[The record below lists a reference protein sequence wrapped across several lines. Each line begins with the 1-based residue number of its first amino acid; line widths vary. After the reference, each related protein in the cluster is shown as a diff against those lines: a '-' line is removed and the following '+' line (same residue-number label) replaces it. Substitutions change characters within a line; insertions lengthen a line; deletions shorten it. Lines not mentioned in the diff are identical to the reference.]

1 MEVKSHA
8 SLEVGAEVRAGDDD
22 AKKGWWPTRNADV
35 DPHDTNRIAIHRIPL
50 AGRRH
55 TEEVNISHNFSF
67 TLPIAFKI

>member
-22 AKKGWWPTRNADV
+22 AKTGWWPTRNADV
-35 DPHDTNRIAIHRIPL
+35 DPHDTNRIAIHRIAF
-50 AGRRH
+50 AGS
-55 TEEVNISHNFSF
+55 EEVNISHHFSF

>member
-35 DPHDTNRIAIHRIPL
+35 DPHDTNRIAIHRI
-50 AGRRH
+50 AFA
-55 TEEVNISHNFSF
+55 EEVNISHKRCFE
-67 TLPIAFKI
+67 TQYLTT

>member
-35 DPHDTNRIAIHRIPL
+35 DPHDTNRIAIHRI
-50 AGRRH
+50 AFA
-55 TEEVNISHNFSF
+55 EEVNISRPN
-67 TLPIAFKI
+67 I

>member
-35 DPHDTNRIAIHRIPL
+35 DPHDTNRIAIHRIAL
-50 AGRRH
+50 AHCRLNQGGEGITGGVRQ
-55 TEEVNISHNFSF
+55 E
-67 TLPIAFKI
+67 